1 MGTVTR
7 DRTRKVALLVLV
19 AVISIVFLVMIRHF
33 LVTLLLAAILS
44 GMVAPLYRRLKRWF
58 RGRRTP
64 ASLGTLLLV
73 FLVVVVPL
81 LAFLAVV
88 AQEAFAISR
97 AVRPWVEHWLQEPRL
112 LSDYL
117 ARLPGYEHLAPYREE
132 ILTKVGQIV
141 EGLGSFVF
149 QSLSAMTRGSLNF
162 LFQLFLMVY
171 AMYFFLVDEGSILR
185 RILFYIP
192 LTDED
197 ESRLVERFVSVSR
210 ATLKGT
216 LVIGVV
222 QGVLGG
228 LALAVAGVGGAL
240 FWGTVMTVLSIIPG
254 VGTALVWIPAAIVLL
269 AGGHV
274 AAGIGLVLFC
284 AVVVGSVDNFL
295 RPRLVGRDVQMHD
308 LLILFGTLGG
318 LLLFGVVG
326 FVIGPIIA
334 ALFVTVWDIYGAVFR
349 DVLPPTPGPA
359 AEPTEEE

>member
-7 DRTRKVALLVLV
+7 DRPRKIALLVLV
-19 AVISIVFLVMIRHF
+19 AVISTVFLVMIRRF

-44 GMVAPLYRRLKRWF
+44 GMISPLYRRLKRWF
-58 RGRRTP
+58 RGRRAP
-64 ASLGTLLLV
+64 ASLGTLLLL

-88 AQEAFAISR
+88 AQEAFAISK
-97 AVRPWVEHWLQEPRL
+97 AVRPWVEHWIQEPRL

-117 ARLPGYEHLAPYREE
+117 ARLPGYEQLTPYRDE
-132 ILTKVGQIV
+132 ILTKLGQIV

-171 AMYFFLVDEGSILR
+171 AMYFFLVDEGGILR
-185 RILFYIP
+185 RILYYIP

-216 LVIGVV
+216 LAIGVI
-222 QGVLGG
+222 QGLLGG
-228 LALAVAGVGGAL
+228 AALAVAGVGGAV
-240 FWGTVMTVLSIIPG
+240 FWGTVMAVLSIIPG
-254 VGTALVWIPAAIVLL
+254 VGTALVWVPAAVVLL
-269 AGGHV
+269 AGGRLG
-274 AAGIGLVLFC
+274 AGIGLALFC
-284 AVVVGSVDNFL
+284 ALGVGSVDNFL
-295 RPRLVGRDVQMHD
+295 RPRLVGRDVKMPD

-318 LLLFGVVG
+318 LILFGVVG

-334 ALFVTVWDIYGAVFR
+334 ALFVTVWDIYGTVFR
-349 DVLPPTPGPA
+349 DVLPPTAPPGDDPA
-359 AEPTEEE
+359 EGA